1 MAQKAVTISTECLIP
16 LDEYEERLQDILAA
30 LERGLQMAGAS
41 YTMPRVR
48 DGISREA
55 SDAIPLP
62 KRYAGEYNPLM
73 LPPEGETAT
82 WKSGD

>member
-1 MAQKAVTISTECLIP
+1 MAQKAVTISTKCLIP
-16 LDEYEERLQDILAA
+16 LDDYEDRLADIVSA

-55 SDAIPLP
+55 SDAP
-62 KRYAGEYNPLM
+62 
-73 LPPEGETAT
+73 T